1 MSLGTCKICDRNSK
15 LRTCS
20 LCQVIGCEPCLDSHQ
35 ASCSVMKEHH
45 FHMCKVD
52 RDQQVC
58 GYCQYCSELIC
69 ENCRYMH
76 HKNHAIVPMKT
87 AFDNIKKVMPNVG
100 QDLDMKYDQLKTTMG
115 IQGKKHLLSQQ
126 KMGTSIKP
134 TNQHLQLELL
144 QEAKTNF
151 DFMGKESFPLVF
163 LSKWSCIQRTLTKYK
178 QLHSTTTESPQSHE
192 QMTSHV
198 PDVSQTFRN
207 SVM

>member
-1 MSLGTCKICDRNSK
+1 MSLGTCKICDCNSK

-20 LCQVIGCEPCLDSHQ
+20 LCQVIGCAPCLDSHL
-35 ASCSVMKEHH
+35 ASCSAMKELH

-58 GYCQYCSELIC
+58 GYCQHCSELIC
-69 ENCRYMH
+69 ENCRYVH
-76 HKNHAIVPMKT
+76 HTNHVILPMKT
-87 AFDNIKKVMPNVG
+87 ALDNIRKDVPKVG

-115 IQGKKHLLSQQ
+115 IQEKDHLLSQQ
-126 KMGTSIKP
+126 KTGTSIKP
-134 TNQHLQLELL
+134 TNKHLQLELL

-151 DFMGKESFPLVF
+151 DFLGNESFPLAF
-163 LSKWSCIQRTLTKYK
+163 LSKWSCVQHALTKYK

-192 QMTSHV
+192 QMTSQV
-198 PDVSQTFRN
+198 SDVSQTFGN